1 MASDLDRLRLLYDLN
16 RRLSTFTDLDE
27 LVRYVTRR
35 ARELLRADGC
45 ALLLFDARR
54 NELYF
59 PIASQR
65 EGRAATPEQLAEIRF
80 PADRGVAGAVFR
92 QGEPVLVTDARADTR
107 FYPGVD
113 QQTGL
118 ETRSILCA
126 PLRTRSGTIGVIEVI
141 NPAERPT
148 QDDLQFLDALAADVG
163 VAHEKAELYGRL
175 RAEALG
181 LRRLSSLMGLGLLLA
196 GVLFGS
202 GAYLTL
208 RARALPIDH
217 LILHPG
223 FLIGVLCALMGGV
236 LVGVARGWL
245 VTRVGPA
252 VP

>member
-45 ALLLFDARR
+45 ALLLFDAPR

-59 PIASQR
+59 PVASQR
-65 EGRAATPEQLAEIRF
+65 EGRAATSEQLAEIRF
-80 PADRGVAGAVFR
+80 SADSGVAGWAFR
-92 QGEPVLVTDARADTR
+92 RGEAVLVADARTDSR

-126 PLRTRSGTIGVIEVI
+126 PLRTRSGNIGVIEVI
-141 NPAERPT
+141 NPAEAPT

-163 VAHEKAELYGRL
+163 VAHEKAALYERL

-196 GVLFGS
+196 GLLFGA
-202 GAYLTL
+202 GTVFTQ
-208 RARALPIDH
+208 RARALPVSD

-223 FLIGVLCALMGGV
+223 LLVSVLCLLMGTV
-236 LVGVARGWL
+236 LVGVARGWFT
-245 VTRVGPA
+245 TRPA
-252 VP
+252 PASR